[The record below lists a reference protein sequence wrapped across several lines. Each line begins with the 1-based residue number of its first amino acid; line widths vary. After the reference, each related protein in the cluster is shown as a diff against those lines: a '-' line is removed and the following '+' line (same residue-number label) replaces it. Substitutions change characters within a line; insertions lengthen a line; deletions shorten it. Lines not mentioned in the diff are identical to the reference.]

1 MALWAKFKPDF
12 WERPEGQDWP
22 FKHMFDFRRIWQR
35 AVLLIAGVALVPLL
49 IITAVDY
56 NVTQQAIVSDV
67 LLQTSRLVSNT
78 KLSISFFLTGRA
90 AALQFIVEDNGIAA
104 LKDPR
109 RLAEILGH
117 LKTAFGGFVDL
128 GVVDATGDQRYYA
141 GPYELT
147 GVNYSD
153 QGWFQEVIGRGVYVS
168 DVFLGFRN
176 VPHIIIAIKHHL
188 PDGTFFILRATLDT
202 ARFNELISNVA
213 VSGEGDKFIINL
225 SGQLQTP
232 SSSHGQVFEKVGLPV
247 PPYVEKT
254 QVVEGLDAG
263 GEPAIIGYS
272 YIPESPFILMI
283 VKRKASVMHDWL
295 QTRRRLIGFLV
306 ISITGILVV
315 ILGVTTYLVNNLHL
329 ADQRRVMSLH
339 QVEYANK
346 LASIGRL
353 SAGVAHEINN
363 PLAIINEKAG
373 LIKDLF
379 SFKPDYAQD
388 KRLLEL
394 IDGVIASVERCA
406 VITRRLLGFARHM
419 AVSVEPI
426 AARALIEDVLGFLR
440 KEAEYRSIDVVVE
453 VPDEVPTFVSDR
465 GKLQQILLN
474 LINNAFAALSDGGQ
488 LKVAA
493 RLADTNALAIDVI
506 DNGSGIA
513 PEDLDRIFEPFFS
526 TRTSSGGTGLG
537 LSITYG
543 LVQELGGT
551 LKVQSQVGEGSTFTI
566 TLPLEMP
573 QTKGDASANPAGGR

>member
-1 MALWAKFKPDF
+1 MALWAKLKPDF
-12 WERPEGQDWP
+12 WDRPDGQDWP
-22 FKHMFDFRRIWQR
+22 FKHMFNFRRIWKR

-49 IITAVDY
+49 SITAVDY
-56 NVTQQAIVSDV
+56 NVTQKAIMSDV

-78 KLSISFFLTGRA
+78 KLSISFFLSGRA
-90 AALQFIVEDNGIAA
+90 AALHFIVQDNGIAE
-104 LKDPR
+104 LQDPL
-109 RLAEILGH
+109 RLEQILSH

-128 GVVDATGDQRYYA
+128 GVVDAAGRQQHYA
-141 GPYELT
+141 GPYELA

-153 QGWFQEVIGRGVYVS
+153 QGWFQEVVARGVYVS

-176 VPHIIIAIKHHL
+176 VPHIIIAVKHRL
-188 PDGTFFILRATLDT
+188 PDNTFFILRAALDT
-202 ARFNELISNVA
+202 ARFNELIDNIA

-225 SGQLQTP
+225 TGRLQTP
-232 SSSHGQVFEKVGLPV
+232 SISHGQVFEEVGLPV

-254 QVVEGLDAG
+254 QVVEGQDAG

-283 VKRKASVMHDWL
+283 VKRKANVMRDWL
-295 QTRRRLIGFLV
+295 HTRSQLIGFLV
-306 ISITGILVV
+306 ISISGILVV
-315 ILGVTTYLVNNLHL
+315 IVGVTTYLVNNLHL
-329 ADQRRVMSLH
+329 ADQRRVTTLH

-373 LIKDLF
+373 LIKDIF
-379 SFKPDYAQD
+379 SFKPEYAQD
-388 KRLLEL
+388 RKLIGL

-419 AVSVEPI
+419 AVSIEPI
-426 AARALIEDVLGFLR
+426 AVKTLIEDVLGFLR
-440 KEAEYRSIDVVVE
+440 KEAEYRSIDVE
-453 VPDEVPTFVSDR
+453 VKVPEKIPTFVSDR

-474 LINNAFAALSDGGQ
+474 LINNAFAALSDGGRLQ
-488 LKVAA
+488 VEA
-493 RLADTNALAIDVI
+493 RLAGSKAVAIDVI

-513 PEDLDRIFEPFFS
+513 PGDLDRIFEPFFS
-526 TRTSSGGTGLG
+526 TRTCSGGTGLG

-551 LKVQSQVGEGSTFTI
+551 LTVASRVGEGSTFTV

-573 QTKGDASANPAGGR
+573 QPKGDASANPAGR

>member
-1 MALWAKFKPDF
+1 
-12 WERPEGQDWP
+12 
-22 FKHMFDFRRIWQR
+22 
-35 AVLLIAGVALVPLL
+35 
-49 IITAVDY
+49 
-56 NVTQQAIVSDV
+56 
-67 LLQTSRLVSNT
+67 
-78 KLSISFFLTGRA
+78 
-90 AALQFIVEDNGIAA
+90 
-104 LKDPR
+104 
-109 RLAEILGH
+109 
-117 LKTAFGGFVDL
+117 
-128 GVVDATGDQRYYA
+128 
-141 GPYELT
+141 
-147 GVNYSD
+147 
-153 QGWFQEVIGRGVYVS
+153 
-168 DVFLGFRN
+168 
-176 VPHIIIAIKHHL
+176 
-188 PDGTFFILRATLDT
+188 
-202 ARFNELISNVA
+202 SNVA
-213 VSGEGDKFIINL
+213 VRGQGDKFIINL
-225 SGQLQTP
+225 NGQLQTP
-232 SSSHGQVFEKVGLPV
+232 SSSHGQVFEKVGFPV
-247 PPYVEKT
+247 PPYVDKT

-283 VKRKASVMHDWL
+283 VKRKASVMRDWL
-295 QTRRRLIGFLV
+295 QTRSRLIGFLV
-306 ISITGILVV
+306 ISITGIMVV
-315 ILGVTTYLVNNLHL
+315 ILWVTTYLVNNLHL

-419 AVSVEPI
+419 AVSVESI
-426 AARALIEDVLGFLR
+426 AVRALIEDVLGFLR
-440 KEAEYRSIDVVVE
+440 KEAEYRSIDVVVD

-493 RLADTNALAIDVI
+493 RLAGSDALAIDVI

-566 TLPLEMP
+566 TLPLQMP
-573 QTKGDASANPAGGR
+573 QPKGDASANPAGGR